1 MLYRMPDTNSIG
13 SNRAYNDGNIQD
25 RIIPGFIF
33 RTQLGGSY
41 SDNDAAPITEHISI
55 DRTDTFICGEDFDV
69 TAGDNPALNADEIV
83 SLIEQHRQYL
93 VPAYRIR
100 NDYYNGRHLAILNRA
115 QFSKHRDDFRNII
128 NLPKKLIDSFT
139 GYASGIAPK
148 IQYNP
153 DDDDSDDDEN
163 VDSTVSSATPDNADQ
178 STNQKEQ
185 IQSVIADFLTNNDFD
200 NVNSSIY
207 RTSALQGRSY
217 LYVWTTS
224 QNSNDPTSN
233 KTLHFKSFEP
243 TNAFIVYAKGLTEAV
258 PQFGIIY
265 YVNNNQI
272 TGKLVTPSKV
282 YNFSYGTLG
291 ADQYFKNLDKSDDAP
306 TTSPF
311 TNIFD
316 EGYSQEFLDENDNPI
331 LPLIEK
337 NQDDNCA
344 GMVDGAFSNFDA
356 IDEIVSTKTNENQY
370 FNNAY
375 MSIIGPDVD
384 GKTLNEMAANH
395 VFNIRTPEGYTGTA
409 SVGFLSPEQNDE
421 SEEHQITRLISEAY
435 EMSSIVNLN
444 DPSMGETAS
453 GQALDRKL
461 QPMMLIA
468 SDQESRMRVVYRQ
481 LFKMFFYVAHLNDS
495 SIPLDGYTDMDYQF
509 HQNKPHNL
517 TDEVTAA
524 KGMVGLTSTETML
537 STIST
542 VKDVSKEMKM
552 IQQDKIRDAKFG
564 QQFVTSDSDDP
575 NETDTPDTPDDD
587 QPDKTDDDPKNDDP
601 TNSEG

>member
-1 MLYRMPDTNSIG
+1 MPDTNSIG

-83 SLIEQHRQYL
+83 SLIEQHRRYL

-224 QNSNDPTSN
+224 QNSDDPTSN

-243 TNAFIVYAKGLTEAV
+243 TNAFIVYAKGLTETV

>member
-1 MLYRMPDTNSIG
+1 MPDTNSIG

>member
-178 STNQKEQ
+178 SANQKEQ
-185 IQSVIADFLTNNDFD
+185 IQGVIADFLTNNDFD

-243 TNAFIVYAKGLTEAV
+243 TNAFIVYAKGLTETV